1 MRTKTTQKW
10 NIATVLNK
18 TKTNKYY

>member
-1 MRTKTTQKW
+1 MRTKTTQKL